1 MEYYMSTI
9 SFSIAPDIAPQRLP
23 GWYIFA
29 TWLQRQ
35 IGSPITTTDFSSFEK
50 QKQALLDGKIDFL
63 YANPYDA
70 GWLVREQKF
79 IALAQPQNDVA
90 EVTIVSK
97 ANSAIQ
103 KVTDIPNGVKAS
115 AADNADLRMLGAIL
129 LEPANLTKDDF
140 TFVDVSNHIL
150 AIKSLLS
157 GDADIAMIPS
167 NIYKG
172 LSNTISNDLTPLV
185 STQPYDI
192 ESVAH
197 CFVLSPKMAQ
207 FEEPIKTVLREM
219 QSTSN
224 GQKILEDI
232 GVSDWKI
239 LEDKEEI
246 AFMIDLIYALQV

>member
-1 MEYYMSTI
+1 MSTI

-29 TWLQRQ
+29 TWLQKQ
-35 IGSPITTTDFSSFEK
+35 INASITTTDFSSFEK

-79 IALAQPQNDVA
+79 LALAQPLSDVA
-90 EVTIVSK
+90 EVTIVTK
-97 ANSAIQ
+97 ATSDIKQ
-103 KVTDIPNGVKAS
+103 VSDIPKNIKAA

-129 LEPANLTKDDF
+129 LEPANLTREDF

-150 AIKSLLS
+150 SIKALLS
-157 GDADIAMIPS
+157 GNADIAMIPTKIF
-167 NIYKG
+167 NG
-172 LSNTISNDLTPLV
+172 LSKTIANDLLALV
-185 STQPYDI
+185 STEPHDI

-197 CFVLSPKMAQ
+197 CFVLSPKMA
-207 FEEPIKTVLREM
+207 EYAEPIKQALRNMKELP
-219 QSTSN
+219 N
-224 GQKILEDI
+224 GQSILDDI
-232 GVSDWKI
+232 GVSNWKI

>member
-1 MEYYMSTI
+1 MSTI

-29 TWLQRQ
+29 TWLQKQ
-35 IGSPITTTDFSSFEK
+35 INASITTTDFSSFEK

-79 IALAQPQNDVA
+79 LALAQPLSDVA
-90 EVTIVSK
+90 EVTIVTK
-97 ANSAIQ
+97 ATSSIKQVA
-103 KVTDIPNGVKAS
+103 DIPKNIRAA

-129 LEPANLTKDDF
+129 LEPANLTREDF

-150 AIKSLLS
+150 SIKALLS
-157 GDADIAMIPS
+157 GNAEIAMVPT
-167 NIYKG
+167 NIFKG
-172 LSNTISNDLTPLV
+172 LSKTIANDLIALV
-185 STQPYDI
+185 STEPHDI

-197 CFVLSPKMAQ
+197 CFVLSPKMA
-207 FEEPIKTVLREM
+207 EYAEPIKQALKNMKELP
-219 QSTSN
+219 N
-224 GQKILEDI
+224 GQSILDDI
-232 GVSDWKI
+232 GVADWKI

>member
-1 MEYYMSTI
+1 MSTI

-29 TWLQRQ
+29 TWLQKQ
-35 IGSPITTTDFSSFEK
+35 IDAPITTTDFSSFEK

-79 IALAQPQNDVA
+79 IALAQPESDVA
-90 EVTIVSK
+90 EVTIVTK
-97 ANSAIQ
+97 ANSDI
-103 KVTDIPNGVKAS
+103 KTVTDINKGVKAS

-150 AIKSLLS
+150 AVKSLLS
-157 GDADIAMIPS
+157 GNADIAMIPTK
-167 NIYKG
+167 IFKG
-172 LSNTISNDLTPLV
+172 LSKTIANDLVPLV
-185 STQPYDI
+185 STQPNDI

-197 CFVLSPKMAQ
+197 CFVLSPKMA
-207 FEEPIKTVLREM
+207 EYEAPIKKALQEM
-219 QSTSN
+219 KTLPN
-224 GQKILEDI
+224 GQSILDDI

>member
-1 MEYYMSTI
+1 MSTI

-29 TWLQRQ
+29 TWLQKQ
-35 IGSPITTTDFSSFEK
+35 IDASLTTTDFSSFEK

-79 IALAQPQNDVA
+79 IALAQPMSDVA
-90 EVTIVSK
+90 EVTIVTK
-97 ANSAIQ
+97 ANSNIKQ
-103 KVTDIPNGVKAS
+103 VSDIPNGVKAS

-150 AIKSLLS
+150 AIKALLS
-157 GDADIAMIPS
+157 GNADIAMIPS

-172 LSNTISNDLTPLV
+172 LSKTIANDLTALV
-185 STQPYDI
+185 STEPHDI

-197 CFVLSPKMAQ
+197 CFVLSPKMAEYADQ
-207 FEEPIKTVLREM
+207 IKATLKNM
-219 QSTSN
+219 KNIPN
-224 GQKILEDI
+224 GQSILDDI
-232 GVSDWKI
+232 GVADWKI

>member
-1 MEYYMSTI
+1 MSTI

-29 TWLQRQ
+29 TWLSKQ
-35 IGSPITTTDFSSFEK
+35 INTPITTTDFSSFEK

-79 IALAQPQNDVA
+79 IALAQPTSDVA
-90 EVTIVSK
+90 EVTVVAK
-97 ANSAIQ
+97 VGGAITA
-103 KVTDIPNGVKAS
+103 VVDIPKGVNVA

-150 AIKSLLS
+150 AIKALLS
-157 GDADIAMIPS
+157 GKADIAMIPTKIF
-167 NIYKG
+167 NG
-172 LSNTISNDLTPLV
+172 LSKTIANDLNPLV
-185 STQPYDI
+185 STQARDI

-197 CFVLSPKMAQ
+197 CFVLSPQMAE
-207 FEEPIKTVLREM
+207 FAEPIKQVLKEM
-219 QSTSN
+219 KNLPN
-224 GQKILEDI
+224 GQSILDDI
-232 GVSDWKI
+232 GVTDWKI
-239 LEDKEEI
+239 LENKDEI

>member
-1 MEYYMSTI
+1 MSTI

-29 TWLQRQ
+29 TWLQKQ
-35 IGSPITTTDFSSFEK
+35 IDASITTTDFSSFAK
-50 QKQALLDGKIDFL
+50 QKEALLDGKIDFL

-90 EVTIVSK
+90 EVTIVSRAK
-97 ANSAIQ
+97 SDI
-103 KVTDIPNGVKAS
+103 KEVVDIPNGVKAS
-115 AADNADLRMLGAIL
+115 AADNADLRMLGSIL

-140 TFVDVSNHIL
+140 IFVDVSNHIL
-150 AIKSLLS
+150 AIKELLAGNS
-157 GDADIAMIPS
+157 DIAMIPS

-172 LSNTISNDLTPLV
+172 LSKTISNDLVPLV

-207 FEEPIKTVLREM
+207 YEGAIKQALKEM
-219 QSTSN
+219 SSITN

-232 GVSDWKI
+232 GVKDWKI

>member
-1 MEYYMSTI
+1 MSTI

-29 TWLQRQ
+29 TWLQKQ
-35 IGSPITTTDFSSFEK
+35 IDASITTTDFSSFAK

-79 IALAQPQNDVA
+79 IALAQPMSDVA

-97 ANSAIQ
+97 ANSDI
-103 KVTDIPNGVKAS
+103 KTVVDIPNGVKAS

-129 LEPANLTKDDF
+129 LEPANLTKEDF
-140 TFVDVSNHIL
+140 TFVDVNNHIL
-150 AIKSLLS
+150 AIKALLA
-157 GDADIAMIPS
+157 GDSQIAMIPTK
-167 NIYKG
+167 IFKG
-172 LSNTISNDLTPLV
+172 LSKTIASDLQPLV
-185 STQPYDI
+185 STEARDI

-197 CFVLSPKMAQ
+197 CFVLSPKMAE
-207 FEEPIKTVLREM
+207 FAEPIKNILRDMENLP
-219 QSTSN
+219 N
-224 GQKILEDI
+224 GQSILDDI
-232 GVSDWKI
+232 GVREWKI
-239 LEDKEEI
+239 LDSKEEI